1 MPSSSGHGAAL
12 AELGPLRNGL
22 GSIQNLELLLGS
34 IRVGQKDLFAAVAAV
49 HSDCATMRA
58 SLGRLAPVL
67 TEQGTDAECAEQLAH
82 VLRRGVSELES
93 ALAPSV
99 QAGRLSAARR
109 LALEAQVARASSSL
123 GALLPLVALLDR
135 AAQSKPTEPAEV
147 GWVHGSSAEGSA
159 PARAGSF
166 WVVPELVHQGLAV
179 DLAAARL
186 LIVIAAGLVLQ
197 GGTAEDQVRL
207 EFAHSAAKPA
217 QTRVTRGTVLSA
229 GPAAGL
235 PVRIAALDVV
245 EESLLCAQVA
255 ARRLGGSFEHSSRAH
270 GVCISWP
277 LS

>member
-1 MPSSSGHGAAL
+1 
-12 AELGPLRNGL
+12 
-22 GSIQNLELLLGS
+22 LLGS

-49 HSDCATMRA
+49 HADCATMRA
-58 SLGRLAPVL
+58 SLGRLAPVV
-67 TEQGTDAECAEQLAH
+67 TEQGTEVVCAEQLVY

-123 GALLPLVALLDR
+123 AALLPLVALLDR

-147 GWVHGSSAEGSA
+147 GWVHGSSAEVSA
-159 PARAGSF
+159 PARAGSL
-166 WVVPELVHQGLAV
+166 WVAPELVSQGLAV

-197 GGTAEDQVRL
+197 GGTAPDRVRL
-207 EFAHSAAKPA
+207 EFARAAGKPP
-217 QTRVTRGTVLSA
+217 QTRVTRSTAAGA
-229 GPAAGL
+229 GPDAGL
-235 PVRIAALDVV
+235 PVRIAALEIV

-255 ARRLGGSFEHSSRAH
+255 ARRLGGSFEHFPRAH